1 MFRFLSLSLYFSP
14 SLLCLFLF
22 PSPPSFRHCS
32 LPLSSLL
39 PHSHSYLPLSLL
51 PPSPQGLYEYAKP
64 AWQERPRPQVD
75 EGKVKSFGQNVAPR
89 PLNPSE
95 KQLQLYPVAMEING
109 VEAPRYAVHSLSLY
123 LSSSQILVH
132 PSSIPPR
139 SPPPFINV
147 LYPSLLSFRHF
158 SYPSLHLHPSFPSA
172 STAPSRCTLVEL
184 RSVQMP
190 PMPDLS

>member
-1 MFRFLSLSLYFSP
+1 MYIISCMFRFLSLSLYFSP

-75 EGKVKSFGQNVAPR
+75 EGKVKNFGQNVAPR
-89 PLNPSE
+89 PLNPAE

-109 VEAPRYAVHSLSLY
+109 VEAPRYSFSLY
-123 LSSSQILVH
+123 LLITSPHISL
-132 PSSIPPR
+132 SSILLYTYLL
-139 SPPPFINV
+139 SPLLSSLHFS
-147 LYPSLLSFRHF
+147 YPSLLSFT
-158 SYPSLHLHPSFPSA
+158 PSL
-172 STAPSRCTLVEL
+172 
-184 RSVQMP
+184 P
-190 PMPDLS
+190 PPQH